1 MIVKAVDCK
10 APVAV
15 AVVVV
20 VAAADYSYSG
30 WVEEVEEEGGWRQ
43 MADAA

>member
-15 AVVVV
+15 AVVI
-20 VAAADYSYSG
+20 ATADYSYSG